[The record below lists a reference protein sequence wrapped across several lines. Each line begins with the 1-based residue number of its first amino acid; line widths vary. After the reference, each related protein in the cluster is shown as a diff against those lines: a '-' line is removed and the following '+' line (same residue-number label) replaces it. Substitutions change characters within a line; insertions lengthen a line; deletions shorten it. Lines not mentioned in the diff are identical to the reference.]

1 MLVSSSLIR
10 KRKRE
15 KKREREEGKKE
26 KEREEERERGRK
38 EGVGACDEGVGA
50 CDDRCQGRAMRT
62 LFQDCIGNGDDAGD
76 DSVLPCLG

>member
-1 MLVSSSLIR
+1 MAEISVLVSSSLIR

-38 EGVGACDEGVGA
+38 EGVGACD
-50 CDDRCQGRAMRT
+50 DRCQGRAMRT